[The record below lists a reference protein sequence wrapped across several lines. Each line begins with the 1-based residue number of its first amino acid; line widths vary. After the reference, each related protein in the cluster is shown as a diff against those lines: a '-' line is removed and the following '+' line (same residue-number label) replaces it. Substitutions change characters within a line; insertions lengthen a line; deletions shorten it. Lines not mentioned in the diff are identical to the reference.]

1 MQAKV
6 ADKRDPVCG
15 MQGTIE
21 ADGHWFCSDRCVA
34 IYREHQQQGASCAIS
49 RRSWMRRPTAMALT
63 AAVAIVIISTLVP
76 VLEPLRHGL
85 LRYLRLMTGPVLLG
99 VVIGGMVDYYV
110 PREYVSRW
118 LARPGA
124 GSLLR
129 AVGLGFLASACSHG
143 ILALTVELYRK
154 GASVSSAIAFLLAS
168 PWANLP
174 VTILLFG
181 FFGWSALGIIMAA
194 LVVALV
200 TGHAYQWLERRG
212 WVESNPHQMA
222 TPWNGSI
229 WQDLQA
235 RWRSRVRS
243 PGRFWHED
251 VPGVVRSGAALADM
265 VVWWVV
271 VGAVLASAIGAYVP
285 SSWMHQYMGASVAGL
300 LVTMVAATVIE
311 ICSEGSAPL
320 AFEVYRHGAIGNAYV
335 FLMGGVVTD
344 YTEIGLVW
352 TNMGRRAALWLPALT
367 VPQVLF
373 LGWLMNQFAG

>member
-1 MQAKV
+1 
-6 ADKRDPVCG
+6 

-21 ADGHWFCSDRCVA
+21 ADSHWFCSNRCAA
-34 IYREHQQQGASCAIS
+34 IYRERQQRGASCAIS
-49 RRSWMRRPTAMALT
+49 HRAWVRRPTVAALAL
-63 AAVAIVIISTLVP
+63 AAAIVIISTLVP
-76 VLEPLRHGL
+76 ALEPLRHGL
-85 LRYLRLMTGPVLLG
+85 LRYLRLMAGPVMLG
-99 VVIGGMVDYYV
+99 LVIGGIIDYYV

-118 LARPGA
+118 LARPGS

-181 FFGWSALGIIMAA
+181 FFGWSALGIIVAA

-212 WVESNPHQMA
+212 WVESNPHQM
-222 TPWNGSI
+222 TTSWDGSI
-229 WQDLQA
+229 WQDLRA
-235 RWRSRVRS
+235 GWRSRVRS
-243 PGRFWHED
+243 PGRFWRED
-251 VPGVVRSGAALADM
+251 VPGVVHGAAALADM
-265 VVWWVV
+265 VIWWVV

-285 SSWMHQYMGASVAGL
+285 SSWMQRYMGASVAGL
-300 LVTMVAATVIE
+300 FVTMLAATVIE

-367 VPQVLF
+367 VPQVLL
-373 LGWLMNQFAG
+373 LGWLMNRFAG